1 MDNYHITEAD
11 LTTYLL
17 DSNTIEIT
25 EKVELWMNSDERNNI
40 SLTEIIE
47 MIWKIIV

>member
-1 MDNYHITEAD
+1 MDNYNIA
-11 LTTYLL
+11 TYFSAI
-17 DSNTIEIT
+17 DSIDTAESIEKWID
-25 EKVELWMNSDERNNI
+25 SNNI